1 MSQSKFKISH
11 KPNIFYGNYTERLED
26 WQSIRDVI
34 NEAEDPFNILI
45 NIFQHC
51 PRTKTDTNIYKKDTW
66 LNGWQL
72 IEKNEYDLVDISLL
86 VSYTILLTDNFK
98 DHDLKIHTVYTKED
112 SSNNQKFSYIIEMEN
127 SVIDI
132 YSMAKLN
139 KSTFDKNYILQY
151 TTHIRELIN
160 TKN

>member
-34 NEAEDPFNILI
+34 NETEDPFNILI

-98 DHDLKIHTVYTKED
+98 DHDLKIHTV
-112 SSNNQKFSYIIEMEN
+112 
-127 SVIDI
+127 
-132 YSMAKLN
+132 
-139 KSTFDKNYILQY
+139 
-151 TTHIRELIN
+151 
-160 TKN
+160 